1 MPTEIDIQN
10 YKCVPLDILK
20 NISKDNKLQ
29 VDITPTDVSLASIK
43 EKQLQTIQGAGPIA
57 GSKGFTADEMENFII
72 FLVIAFAILFFIVIL
87 FYGGLNVRTYGWAA
101 FRLPENL
108 RAMPVIA
115 LASIIFAILGFVIG
129 KFT

>member
-1 MPTEIDIQN
+1 MAREIDIQN

-43 EKQLQTIQGAGPIA
+43 EKQLQAIQSAGPIA
-57 GSKGFTADEMENFII
+57 GGKAFTADQMENFII
-72 FLVIAFAILFFIVIL
+72 NLVIAFAVLFFVVIL

-101 FRLPENL
+101 FRLPDTL
-108 RAMPVIA
+108 RSMPFIA
-115 LASIIFAILGFVIG
+115 LAAIIFAVLGFVIG

>member
-1 MPTEIDIQN
+1 MAREIDIQN

-43 EKQLQTIQGAGPIA
+43 ERQLQTIQNAGPIA
-57 GSKGFTADEMENFII
+57 GTKAFTADEMENFII
-72 FLVIAFAILFFIVIL
+72 YLVVGFAILFFIIIL
-87 FYGGLNVRTYGWAA
+87 FYGGLNVRTYGWTA
-101 FRLPENL
+101 FRLPDNL
-108 RAMPVIA
+108 RSLPVIA
-115 LASIIFAILGFVIG
+115 LASIIFAILGFIIG

>member
-1 MPTEIDIQN
+1 MTTQIDIQN

-43 EKQLQTIQGAGPIA
+43 EQQLQTIQGAGPIA
-57 GSKGFTADEMENFII
+57 GGKAFTADQMESFII
-72 FLVIAFAILFFIVIL
+72 NLVIAFAILFFVVIL
-87 FYGGLNVRTYGWAA
+87 FYGGLNIRTYGWAA
-101 FRLPENL
+101 FRLPDTL
-108 RAMPVIA
+108 RSMPIIA
-115 LASIIFAILGFVIG
+115 FAAIIFAILGFVIG